1 MTPANKACLNLH
13 RLLKTLC
20 TAMRHKRLTPVASDG
35 IRRSVSIPPT
45 GCYRHSFGT
54 PCGRCAPSSQRP
66 LFSDMPRLSAA
77 LTTLVSMC
85 CTRPHFAS
93 LSGQLTPALLRPL
106 YCRLCD
112 LVSLRWGNG
121 QVTHLASSEEEEAA
135 LSLPR
140 GGHLLGIRNRFSI
153 WCIWRSD
160 TCHLGKLD
168 LANYGVVY
176 RLEL

>member
-1 MTPANKACLNLH
+1 MGYDVLFRYPLPDVTDTHSVRLADAVPRQASVLFFQICL
-13 RLLKTLC
+13 
-20 TAMRHKRLTPVASDG
+20 AYP
-35 IRRSVSIPPT
+35 RR
-45 GCYRHSFGT
+45 F
-54 PCGRCAPSSQRP
+54 A
-66 LFSDMPRLSAA
+66 
-77 LTTLVSMC
+77 TLVSMC

-140 GGHLLGIRNRFSI
+140 GGHLLGIRNRLSI

-160 TCHLGKLD
+160 TCHLGKHD